1 MSRVAV
7 CAVTYLRPHGLAR
20 LLEGLAALRFRQ
32 VPEPEIEIVV
42 VDNDPARSAQPV
54 CAEWAGRLRWPLRY
68 LPEERR
74 GVSHARNR
82 AVAGAREAG
91 AELLAF
97 IDDDEVPQPAWL
109 DELLRVQAGHRA
121 DVVAGPV
128 LQVFEGEVPAWVTR
142 GRFFET
148 PRLATGA
155 RKEDPGAGNVL
166 IRVDAL
172 RGMDEPF
179 DPRFTLTGGEDTHLF
194 LRLARAGAV
203 MVWADEAVA
212 MEWTPAT
219 RTRARWILQ
228 RVYRTANTWSAC
240 ERELHPTPRA
250 AAVRVAKAFARIGFG
265 LATLPVAWVRGRG
278 GIVRSLW
285 YVAWGA
291 GNLTGLTRL
300 RFQEYRTIH
309 GD

>member
-1 MSRVAV
+1 MKVAI
-7 CAVTYLRPHGLAR
+7 CAVTCMRPHGLAR
-20 LLEGLAALRFRQ
+20 LFEGLAALRFEHA
-32 VPEPEIEIVV
+32 PEPEIELVV
-42 VDNDPARSAQPV
+42 VDNDPAGSAEPV
-54 CAEWAGRLRWPLRY
+54 CAAWSGRLRWPLRY
-68 LPEERR
+68 LREPQR

-82 AVAGAREAG
+82 AVAGARDAD
-91 AELLAF
+91 ADFLAF
-97 IDDDEVPQPAWL
+97 IDDDEVPRPEWL
-109 DELLRVQAGHRA
+109 DELLRVQAAHDA

-128 LQVFEGEVPAWVTR
+128 LQVFEEPVPAWVER

-148 PRLATGA
+148 RRLPTGA
-155 RKEDPGAGNVL
+155 PKADPGAGNVL
-166 IRVDAL
+166 VRLATL
-172 RGMDEPF
+172 EGMDEPF

-212 MEWTPAT
+212 LEWTPPS

-250 AAVRVAKAFARIGFG
+250 VAVRAAKALARIAFG
-265 LATLPVAWVRGRG
+265 LAALPVACVRGRAG
-278 GIVRSLW
+278 VVRALW
-285 YVAWGA
+285 YVCWGA
-291 GNLTGLTRL
+291 GNLTGLTGL

-309 GD
+309 GR

>member
-1 MSRVAV
+1 MKVAV
-7 CAVTYLRPHGLAR
+7 CAVTYLRPQGLAR
-20 LLEGLAALRFRQ
+20 LLEGLAALRFAHA
-32 VPEPEIEIVV
+32 PAPEIEVLV
-42 VDNDPARSAQPV
+42 VDNDPAGSAEAV
-54 CAEWAGRLRWPLRY
+54 CAGWAGRLPWPVRY
-68 LPEERR
+68 LREPRR

-82 AVAGAREAG
+82 AVQGAREAG

-109 DELLRVQAGHRA
+109 DELLRVQARHGA

-128 LQVFEGEVPAWVTR
+128 LQVFEGEVPEWVQR

-148 PRLATGA
+148 RRMPTGT

-166 IRVDAL
+166 VRLEAL
-172 RGMDEPF
+172 EGMDEPF
-179 DPRFTLTGGEDTHLF
+179 DPRFSLTGGEDTHLF
-194 LRLARAGAV
+194 LRLARRGAV

-212 MEWTPAT
+212 LEWTPAT

-240 ERELHPTPRA
+240 ERELNPGA
-250 AAVRVAKAFARIGFG
+250 GAVALRVGKAMARIAFG
-265 LATLPVAWVRGRG
+265 VATLPVAWVRGRRG
-278 GIVRSLW
+278 VVRSLW
-285 YVAWGA
+285 YVCWGA
-291 GNLTGLTRL
+291 GNLTGLTGL

-309 GD
+309 GR

>member
-1 MSRVAV
+1 MKVAV
-7 CAVTYLRPHGLAR
+7 CAVTYLRPQGLGR
-20 LLEGLAALRFRQ
+20 LLEGLSALEFQRM
-32 VPEPEIEIVV
+32 PEPEIEVVV
-42 VDNDPARSAQPV
+42 VDNDPAGSGRAV
-54 CAEWAGRLRWPLRY
+54 CDEWAGRLRWPLRY
-68 LPEERR
+68 HREEHR

-82 AVAGAREAG
+82 AVTAARQAGAQ
-91 AELLAF
+91 LLAF
-97 IDDDEVPQPAWL
+97 IDDDEVPRPAWL
-109 DELLRVQAGHRA
+109 EELLRVQAEHRA

-128 LQVFEGEVPAWVTR
+128 LQVFEGQVPGWVR
-142 GRFFET
+142 KGRFFES
-148 PRLATGA
+148 PRLPTGA

-166 IRVDAL
+166 IRLAAL
-172 RGMDEPF
+172 ESMPEPF

-203 MVWADEAVA
+203 MVWADDAVA
-212 MEWTPAT
+212 LEWTPAT

-240 ERELHPTPRA
+240 ERELHPTA
-250 AAVRVAKAFARIGFG
+250 GAVAVRVAKALARIAFG
-265 LATLPVAWVRGRG
+265 VGTLPVSWVRGRG
-278 GIVRSLW
+278 GVVRSLW
-285 YVAWGA
+285 YVCWGA